1 MDPVPQKDP
10 SFRNSSLGSMPRL
23 IVKALIFPEME
34 KVLQVGNNAQFQEAQ
49 FVTRAQNFY
58 SMLSYSFLLLFKS
71 KLACYMSIFL
81 KAVIQEIGNEPSFAY
96 YFLKLNQRN
105 GNLIII
111 DWASIS
117 YIGRQD

>member
-1 MDPVPQKDP
+1 MHWAQ
-10 SFRNSSLGSMPRL
+10 
-23 IVKALIFPEME
+23 ALIFPEIE
-34 KVLQVGNNAQFQEAQ
+34 KVHQVGSNAQFQEAQ